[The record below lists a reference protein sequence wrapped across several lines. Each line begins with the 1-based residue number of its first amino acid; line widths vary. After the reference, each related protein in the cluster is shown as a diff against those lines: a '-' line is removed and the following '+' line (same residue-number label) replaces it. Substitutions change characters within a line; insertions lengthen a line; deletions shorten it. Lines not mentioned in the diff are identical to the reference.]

1 MVSQN
6 VMQVTVFHYLASGTL
21 MYAEG
26 QLLKEDILDTIRGE
40 ISMLICSNIPT
51 PREPTPDPGPQCTET
66 FEDNHGIM
74 SCKANLQKQPHC
86 PFWVLLKTTN
96 YTNIKSLRVG
106 EGSIRT

>member
-40 ISMLICSNIPT
+40 ISMLICSNIPP
-51 PREPTPDPGPQCTET
+51 PREPTPDPGPQCTERQ
-66 FEDNHGIM
+66 
-74 SCKANLQKQPHC
+74 SCYN
-86 PFWVLLKTTN
+86 VL
-96 YTNIKSLRVG
+96 
-106 EGSIRT
+106 